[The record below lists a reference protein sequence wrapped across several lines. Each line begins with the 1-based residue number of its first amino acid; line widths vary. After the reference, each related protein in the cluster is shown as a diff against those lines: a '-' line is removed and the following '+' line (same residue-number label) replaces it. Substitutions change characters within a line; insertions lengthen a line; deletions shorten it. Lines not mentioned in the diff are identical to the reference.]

1 MNELNDMLAATGL
14 KPYTIVMTFAAFKL
28 SEHENDALVAD
39 YGMEDEKDFG
49 KVLFFDGDCYIQ
61 RFDLDRPTSFPDV
74 YKWIVH
80 LQNHEYH
87 FTTKEAAIRYLYMEH
102 YLVEHT
108 ELF

>member
-1 MNELNDMLAATGL
+1 MNEINDMLGAVGL
-14 KPYTIVMTFAAFKL
+14 QTHTIVLTLAGFKA
-28 SEHENDALVAD
+28 SEHENDALAAD
-39 YGMEDEKDFG
+39 YGMENEKDFG

-61 RFDLDRPTSFPDV
+61 HFDKGHNSFHKED
-74 YKWIVH
+74 YLWLVH

-87 FTTKEAAIRYLYMEH
+87 FTDKESAIRYLYMEH